1 MEANLDYEIRGVK
14 LSDNLEL
21 ESVLSTVMREFNIP
35 EKGTALSDPELKNM
49 FNAYQNKSSIYYVI
63 ISDNKILGGAG
74 ISKLKNS
81 NKNICELQKMYFLKS
96 ARGIGLGKIMIE
108 KCLNDALIFGYEDCY
123 IETMHNMKSAQK
135 LYLSQGFKYIKKPM
149 GNTGH
154 SSCPVWMLRKL
165 Q

>member
-135 LYLSQGFKYIKKPM
+135 LYLSQGFKYIDKPL

-154 SSCPVWMLRKL
+154 SSCQVWMLKTL
-165 Q
+165 K